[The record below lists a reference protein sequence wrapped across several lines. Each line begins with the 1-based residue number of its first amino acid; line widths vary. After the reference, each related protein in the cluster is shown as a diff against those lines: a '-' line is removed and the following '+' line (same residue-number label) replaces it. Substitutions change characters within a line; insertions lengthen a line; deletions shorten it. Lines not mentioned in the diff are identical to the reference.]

1 MHQNEYVFDHE
12 RLDVGRVMLEA
23 AVRGIRIAEALP
35 RGYGPL
41 ADQLKRAL
49 QGAWLQSTEAIA
61 RSGKDR
67 QCRVRV
73 ARAEAEEAAAALLL
87 IDRLGIG
94 ERAEVAATRKL
105 LARGAAMLTRMAA
118 LRR

>member
-1 MHQNEYVFDHE
+1 MPMNHYIFDHE
-12 RLDVGRVMLEA
+12 RLDLGKVMLEA

-35 RGYGPL
+35 RGFGPL

-87 IDRLGIG
+87 VDRLGLG
-94 ERAEVAATRKL
+94 GRTEVAAVRGL
-105 LARGAAMLTRMAA
+105 LARGAAMLTRMQA
-118 LRR
+118 LDR

>member
-1 MHQNEYVFDHE
+1 MNHYIFDHE
-12 RLDVGRVMLEA
+12 RLDLGKVMLEA
-23 AVRGIRIAEALP
+23 AVRGIAEALP
-35 RGYGPL
+35 RGFGPL

-87 IDRLGIG
+87 VDRLELGD
-94 ERAEVAATRKL
+94 RTEVAAVRGL
-105 LARGAAMLTRMAA
+105 LARGAAMLTRIQA
-118 LRR
+118 LDR